1 MLNKDVNI
9 CNVCSCTMHGN
20 EPANTRDDNQ
30 CAEEACAEAIQN
42 YEAQQDILRE
52 ASK

>member
-9 CNVCSCTMHGN
+9 CNVCRCTMHGN